1 MNIMQVK
8 AFLTVARVN
17 SFTRAAELLHVS
29 QPALT
34 VQVRQLEE
42 FLNLKLFDRNTRH
55 VRLTRSG
62 HDLVPVFQNLLVEFE
77 SVVENARGIAA
88 KRKGLIHLGC
98 LPSFATTH
106 LPTIIADFR
115 KIHPQVSFV
124 VKDSTGGRI
133 MAMIRSDDVEFG
145 ISDVDPSW
153 PDLEFTELYRDKIH
167 AVFPKSHPIAKLKKI
182 TLDDISKYPLVL
194 LDSES
199 NSRTVLDGAFV
210 SRGRLVTPACEVS
223 YTSTAIGMVRAG
235 LGITLL
241 GSLVIEASNVHSFP
255 ELQFRSIPDP
265 TFVRRIGLIR
275 KKKRSLTPS
284 AQSFADLLVEY
295 SRKNRWLSESLQ
307 GN

>member
-8 AFLTVARVN
+8 AFLTVARVS

-34 VQVRQLEE
+34 VQVRQLED
-42 FLNLKLFDRNTRH
+42 FLNLRLFDRNTRH

-62 HDLVPVFQNLLVEFE
+62 RDLVPVFQNLLAEFE

-88 KRKGLIHLGC
+88 KRQGLILLGC

-106 LPTIIADFR
+106 LPTIIAQFR
-115 KIHPQVSFV
+115 KQHPQVSFG

-153 PDLEFTELYRDKIH
+153 PDLEFTELYRDRIH
-167 AVFPKSHPIAKLKKI
+167 AVYPTWHPIAKLRQI
-182 TLDDISKYPLVL
+182 TLDDVSKYPLIL
-194 LDSES
+194 LDRES
-199 NSRTVLDGAFV
+199 NSRTVLDAAFV
-210 SRGRLVTPACEVS
+210 SRNRLVTPACEVS

-235 LGITLL
+235 LGITML
-241 GSLVIEASNVHSFP
+241 GSLVIEASNVHSFSD
-255 ELQFRSIPDP
+255 LRFRPIPDP
-265 TFVRRIGLIR
+265 TFVRRIGVIR
-275 KKKRSLTPS
+275 KKKCSLTPP
-284 AQSFADLLVEY
+284 AQSFTELLLDY
-295 SRKNRWLSESLQ
+295 SRKNRWLTQPLE
-307 GN
+307 GK